1 MEFIHE
7 CLWYLNQ
14 CFNSKRKE
22 TLAFDTTLPV
32 VNLSLCVL
40 PSHVFVPFTG
50 VVIWTNLEKWG
61 EEGGWELPQ
70 VFQFWA
76 MLFAAAC
83 RENDTS
89 QTVVKV
95 TRMDLRAKIIV
106 FAVSGAETLLLVG
119 AAAKLC
125 SSAHCVCERQ
135 CRTQMRGSR
144 LQATKWHF
152 PCFSLNS
159 RLWCS
164 HNLRKKRGQFIS
176 SGLKTRFDCL
186 LIYEK

>member
-61 EEGGWELPQ
+61 EEGGGWELPQ

-106 FAVSGAETLLLVG
+106 FAVS
-119 AAAKLC
+119 
-125 SSAHCVCERQ
+125 
-135 CRTQMRGSR
+135 R
-144 LQATKWHF
+144 L
-152 PCFSLNS
+152 
-159 RLWCS
+159 
-164 HNLRKKRGQFIS
+164 
-176 SGLKTRFDCL
+176 
-186 LIYEK
+186 